1 MKAFATGEVITLTE
15 VNDGVFSAGIMG
27 DGFAILPEN
36 NVIYS
41 PVNGTIT
48 VMMQESRHA
57 CGLQL
62 ENGAEILL
70 HVGLDTVAM
79 NGDGFEYLVKEG
91 QKVSVG
97 TPLIKFDKE
106 KIKAAGYVDTTVCVI
121 TEPGK
126 MENVKFVT
134 GVHAVAKETTVA
146 TAEQRKMMTDFRKS
160 TVYQIY
166 PRSFYDTDG
175 DGFGDLKGVT
185 AKLDYIKELGVDY
198 IWMTPFFVS
207 PQYDNG
213 YDVEDYYNI
222 DPRYGTMEDFEELS
236 REAEKRGIKLML
248 DMVFNHTSSNH
259 EWFQKA
265 LAGDEKYKNFYI
277 FKKGKADG
285 SAPTNWESKFGGNA
299 WEYVPEMDEYYLHL
313 FHVKQPD
320 LNWDNPEVRE
330 EVKKIVRFWMEKGVK
345 GFRFD
350 VVNLISK
357 DKYEDDFEG
366 DGRRFYTDGP
376 NIHKYLKELN
386 EGSFGQ
392 DAEII
397 TVGEMSS
404 TSMENC
410 FGYAG
415 EDSNELSMVFSF
427 HHLKVDFMGNEK
439 WVLVP
444 TDFMKL
450 KKIIFEWQTGMA
462 ENNAWNAVFWCN
474 HDQPRPV
481 SRFGDEGKYWR
492 KSAKMLATIIHGLR
506 GTPYIYQ
513 GEEIG
518 MTNTDFTRI
527 DQFKDVES
535 LNHYEILQ
543 QKGLSKEDAL
553 RIIQIHSRD
562 NGRTP
567 MQWNGENHGGF
578 TTGTP
583 WIGVNEN
590 YSKVNVQSQ
599 IHDETSIFNYYKTL
613 VATRKEYDIIAYGDI
628 KPVDAK
634 HPSVF
639 AYERTYGDEKLLVV
653 CNFYKNEVEWNSL
666 RELDGYEV
674 ILGNYQDQ
682 MIKDEKIT
690 LRPYEAMML
699 YKKSQSYSKS
709 GAVQM
714 LNLNCTV
721 FFKIENYD
729 FK

>member
-1 MKAFATGEVITLTE
+1 
-15 VNDGVFSAGIMG
+15 
-27 DGFAILPEN
+27 
-36 NVIYS
+36 
-41 PVNGTIT
+41 
-48 VMMQESRHA
+48 
-57 CGLQL
+57 
-62 ENGAEILL
+62 
-70 HVGLDTVAM
+70 
-79 NGDGFEYLVKEG
+79 
-91 QKVSVG
+91 
-97 TPLIKFDKE
+97 
-106 KIKAAGYVDTTVCVI
+106 
-121 TEPGK
+121 
-126 MENVKFVT
+126 
-134 GVHAVAKETTVA
+134 
-146 TAEQRKMMTDFRKS
+146 MTDFRKS

-166 PRSFYDTDG
+166 PRSFYDTNG

-277 FKKGKADG
+277 FKKGKEDG

-320 LNWDNPEVRE
+320 LSWDNPQVRE
-330 EVKKIVRFWMEKGVK
+330 EVKKIVRFWMDKGVK

-357 DKYEDDFEG
+357 DKYEDDYEG

-386 EGSFGQ
+386 EGSFGK

-415 EDSNELSMVFSF
+415 ADSNELSMVFSF

-444 TDFMKL
+444 ADFQKL

-481 SRFGDEGKYWR
+481 SRFGDDEVYW
-492 KSAKMLATIIHGLR
+492 KESAKMLGTIVHGLR

-518 MTNTDFTRI
+518 MTNTDFSTI
-527 DQFKDVES
+527 EQFRDVES
-535 LNHYEILQ
+535 LNHYDILQ

-567 MQWNGENHGGF
+567 MQWNEEAHSGF
-578 TTGTP
+578 TTAKP
-583 WIGVNEN
+583 WIGVNGN
-590 YSKVNVQSQ
+590 YKKVNAESQ
-599 IHDETSIFNYYKTL
+599 LQDETSIFNYYKKL
-613 VATRKEYDIIAYGDI
+613 VALRKEYDVIAFGDI
-628 KPVDAK
+628 KSLDEK

-639 AYERTYGDEKLLVV
+639 AYERTYGDESLLVV
-653 CNFYKNEVEWNSL
+653 CNFYKKEIEWNSGRDL
-666 RELDGYEV
+666 EGYKA
-674 ILGNYQDQ
+674 ILGNYEDQ
-682 MIKDEKIT
+682 FVEDGEIT

-699 YKKSQSYSKS
+699 YKKNSKYS
-709 GAVQM
+709 
-714 LNLNCTV
+714 
-721 FFKIENYD
+721 E
-729 FK
+729 

>member
-1 MKAFATGEVITLTE
+1 
-15 VNDGVFSAGIMG
+15 
-27 DGFAILPEN
+27 
-36 NVIYS
+36 
-41 PVNGTIT
+41 
-48 VMMQESRHA
+48 
-57 CGLQL
+57 
-62 ENGAEILL
+62 
-70 HVGLDTVAM
+70 
-79 NGDGFEYLVKEG
+79 
-91 QKVSVG
+91 
-97 TPLIKFDKE
+97 
-106 KIKAAGYVDTTVCVI
+106 
-121 TEPGK
+121 
-126 MENVKFVT
+126 
-134 GVHAVAKETTVA
+134 
-146 TAEQRKMMTDFRKS
+146 MTDFRKS

-166 PRSFYDTDG
+166 PRSFYDTNG

-248 DMVFNHTSSNH
+248 DMVFNHTSANH

-277 FKKGKADG
+277 FKKGKEDG

-330 EVKKIVRFWMEKGVK
+330 EVKKIVRFWMNKGVK

-357 DKYEDDFEG
+357 DKYEDDYEG

-415 EDSNELSMVFSF
+415 AESNELSMVFSF

-444 TDFMKL
+444 VDFMKL
-450 KKIIFEWQTGMA
+450 KKILFDWQVGMS

-481 SRFGDEGKYWR
+481 SRFGDEGKYW
-492 KSAKMLATIIHGLR
+492 KESAKMLATIVHGLR

-513 GEEIG
+513 GEELG
-518 MTNTDFTRI
+518 MTNTDFTTI

-567 MQWNGENHGGF
+567 IQWNSEEHGGF

-583 WIGVNEN
+583 WIEVNKN
-590 YSKVNVQSQ
+590 YSNVNAQSQ
-599 IHDETSIFNYYKTL
+599 VNDETSIFNYYKTL
-613 VATRKEYDIIAYGDI
+613 VQLRKDVDVIAYGDI
-628 KPVDAK
+628 KPLDEK

-639 AYERTYGDEKLLVV
+639 AYERTYENEKLIVV
-653 CNFYKNEVEWNSL
+653 CNFYKNEVVWDSKMDL
-666 RELDGYEV
+666 WGYETM
-674 ILGNYQDQ
+674 LSNYSEQNIEDG
-682 MIKDEKIT
+682 KIT
-690 LRPYEAMML
+690 LKPYEAVML
-699 YKKSQSYSKS
+699 YKK
-709 GAVQM
+709 
-714 LNLNCTV
+714 
-721 FFKIENYD
+721 
-729 FK
+729 

>member
-1 MKAFATGEVITLTE
+1 
-15 VNDGVFSAGIMG
+15 
-27 DGFAILPEN
+27 
-36 NVIYS
+36 
-41 PVNGTIT
+41 
-48 VMMQESRHA
+48 
-57 CGLQL
+57 
-62 ENGAEILL
+62 
-70 HVGLDTVAM
+70 
-79 NGDGFEYLVKEG
+79 
-91 QKVSVG
+91 
-97 TPLIKFDKE
+97 
-106 KIKAAGYVDTTVCVI
+106 
-121 TEPGK
+121 
-126 MENVKFVT
+126 
-134 GVHAVAKETTVA
+134 
-146 TAEQRKMMTDFRKS
+146 MTDFRKS

-166 PRSFYDTDG
+166 PRSFYDTNG

-236 REAEKRGIKLML
+236 KEAEKRGIKLML

-277 FKKGKADG
+277 FKKGKEDG

-357 DKYEDDFEG
+357 DKFEDDYEG

-376 NIHKYLKELN
+376 NIHTYLKELN

-415 EDSNELSMVFSF
+415 ADSNELSMVFSF

-444 TDFMKL
+444 VDFQKL

-462 ENNAWNAVFWCN
+462 KNNAWNAVFWCN

-481 SRFGDEGKYWR
+481 TRFGDDEAYW
-492 KSAKMLATIIHGLR
+492 KESAKMLGTIVHGLR

-518 MTNTDFTRI
+518 MTNTDFSTI
-527 DQFKDVES
+527 EQFRDVES
-535 LNHYEILQ
+535 LNHYDILQ

-567 MQWNGENHGGF
+567 MQWNEEAHSGF
-578 TTGTP
+578 TTAKP
-583 WIGVNEN
+583 WIGVNGN
-590 YSKVNVQSQ
+590 YKKVNAESQ
-599 IHDETSIFNYYKTL
+599 LQDETSIFNYYKKL
-613 VATRKEYDIIAYGDI
+613 VALRKEYDVIAFGDI
-628 KPVDAK
+628 KPLDAK

-639 AYERTYGDEKLLVV
+639 AYERTYGDESLLVI
-653 CNFYKNEVEWNSL
+653 CNFYKKEIEWNSGRDL
-666 RELDGYEV
+666 EGYKA
-674 ILGNYQDQ
+674 ILGNYEDQ
-682 MIKDEKIT
+682 FLEDGEVT

-699 YKKSQSYSKS
+699 YKK
-709 GAVQM
+709 
-714 LNLNCTV
+714 
-721 FFKIENYD
+721 
-729 FK
+729 

>member
-1 MKAFATGEVITLTE
+1 M
-15 VNDGVFSAGIMG
+15 
-27 DGFAILPEN
+27 
-36 NVIYS
+36 
-41 PVNGTIT
+41 
-48 VMMQESRHA
+48 
-57 CGLQL
+57 
-62 ENGAEILL
+62 
-70 HVGLDTVAM
+70 
-79 NGDGFEYLVKEG
+79 
-91 QKVSVG
+91 
-97 TPLIKFDKE
+97 
-106 KIKAAGYVDTTVCVI
+106 
-121 TEPGK
+121 
-126 MENVKFVT
+126 
-134 GVHAVAKETTVA
+134 
-146 TAEQRKMMTDFRKS
+146 TAFRKS

-277 FKKGKADG
+277 FKNGKPDG

-330 EVKKIVRFWMEKGVK
+330 EVKKIVRFWMNKGVK

-357 DKYEDDFEG
+357 DKYEDDYEG

-392 DAEII
+392 DAEVI

-415 EDSNELSMVFSF
+415 AESNELSMVFSF

-444 TDFMKL
+444 VDFMKL

-462 ENNAWNAVFWCN
+462 DNNAWNAVFWCN

-492 KSAKMLATIIHGLR
+492 KSAKMLATIVHGLR

-527 DQFKDVES
+527 DQFRDVES

-567 MQWNGENHGGF
+567 MQWNGEAHGGF

-590 YSKVNVQSQ
+590 YSKVNAQSQ

-613 VATRKEYDIIAYGDI
+613 VALRKEYDIIAFGDI
-628 KPVDAK
+628 KPLDEK
-634 HPSVF
+634 QPTVF
-639 AYERTYGDEKLLVV
+639 AYERTYGDESLLVV
-653 CNFYKNEVEWNSL
+653 CNFYKNEVEWNAL
-666 RELDGYEV
+666 RNLEGYEA
-674 ILGNYQDQ
+674 ILSNYQDQ
-682 MIKDEKIT
+682 IIEDEEIT

-699 YKKSQSYSKS
+699 YKK
-709 GAVQM
+709 G
-714 LNLNCTV
+714 
-721 FFKIENYD
+721 
-729 FK
+729 